1 MEPVIKI
8 MLVLKTTGLAQPY
21 VLIAFYH
28 TSNTLVH
35 VICALILLDVV
46 FFWNRGKK
54 YYLKGEMQP
63 ILSPRFCKM
72 RALYILLVGLT
83 SYATTTENSYIQ
95 KKQKR

>member
-21 VLIAFYH
+21 VLIAFYR
-28 TSNTLVH
+28 TSITLVH

-54 YYLKGEMQP
+54 
-63 ILSPRFCKM
+63 ILFEGGNAANIKP
-72 RALYILLVGLT
+72 
-83 SYATTTENSYIQ
+83 
-95 KKQKR
+95 